1 MTSVTRIIDYVER
14 RLAEYYGFA
23 LLARASDHLATKADL
38 AASLGEGVAAL
49 PEFRARAGVFLKEPG
64 STGELFIG
72 VHYDDEVLARLDQAD
87 PLRRLDDRNLDAFC
101 VLIEELSHFHLIL
114 NRMQRS
120 QGVSKLELEWQG
132 EVDKL
137 LVSAVTLES
146 QAGHLHLSPL
156 ARKLFDEARIT
167 GADEE
172 LYWQAH
178 RQAARLW
185 FAVAQRAE
193 GLTPRLREILRQS
206 YHAPWADKTARF
218 GRVA

>member
-1 MTSVTRIIDYVER
+1 MTSVTRIIDYVEH
-14 RLAEYYGFA
+14 RLAAFYGFA
-23 LLARASDHLATKADL
+23 LLARASDHLATKAEL
-38 AASLGEGVAAL
+38 AASLGRGVESL
-49 PEFRARAGVFLKEPG
+49 PEFKARAGVFLKEPG
-64 STGELFIG
+64 DSGELFIG
-72 VHYDDEVLARLDQAD
+72 VHYDDDVLARLDRND
-87 PLRRLDDRNLDAFC
+87 PLARLDDRNLDAFC

-114 NRMQRS
+114 NRMERN

-137 LVSAVTLES
+137 LVSAVTLEA
-146 QAGHLHLSPL
+146 QAGDLHLSPL
-156 ARKLFDEARIT
+156 ARRLFDHARIT
-167 GADEE
+167 GEDQE

-206 YHAPWADKTARF
+206 YHAPWAEKSARF